1 MHDVIITDFVKMA
14 SSQRNLR
21 HSVTGTTATST
32 GKTIRSQT
40 KHVVINVWNYFEREV
55 KKSGRQTNLTEKV
68 AKATGK
74 ILVLGLCI
82 RCHAFI
88 LCCRHLT
95 TISYEHSHQ
104 ISEGR

>member
-1 MHDVIITDFVKMA
+1 MA
-14 SSQRNLR
+14 SSQRDLR
-21 HSVTGTTATST
+21 CSVTGTAATST

-40 KHVVINVWNYFEREV
+40 KHVVINVWNYFEREA
-55 KKSGRQTNLTEKV
+55 KKSGRAYNLTEKV

-82 RCHAFI
+82 WRHAFI

-95 TISYEHSHQ
+95 TISYEYSHR